1 MFVLDGAVVTSPSDL
16 TLASRCEFAFAL
28 ALDARLGKVMLEQ
41 VERDPIEARAA
52 ALGDVH
58 ENRHLDRYRGRFG
71 DDVVALE
78 RPSMTVDAL
87 REAARLTVDA
97 LRSGAPVV
105 FQATFFDESDPAAP
119 LVGFADFLVRR
130 PDGRY
135 RVQDTKLARSVKVP
149 ALLQVAAY
157 HEQLTRLGIPVDDT
171 VEIILGTDEI
181 SAHSIADI
189 APVYAARRARLLA
202 IVRERLLDPAP
213 VAWGDDRYA
222 IDGRCE
228 VCDPLVA
235 EHRDVLLTAGLR
247 LTQRA
252 KLRAIGIPTIDALAA
267 AEVTETGIP
276 QRTFESLRTQAA
288 LQLEALARADDV
300 PPFRLVDSRPIADLP
315 LPDAGDLFFDFEGDP
330 LASHER
336 DGEVVWGID
345 YLFGMLERDG
355 SYLPLWAHD
364 LAEEKAALENFLD
377 YVSERRAR
385 HPGMHIYHYAAY
397 ERTHLVALAARH
409 GVGEH
414 VVDDLLR
421 DGVLVDLYPVVRT
434 ALRVGTRS
442 YSIKKL
448 EPLYMG
454 SELRTHDGVTTGGDS
469 IVQYE
474 LAQEAVM
481 AGDPAEAQR
490 ILDEIASY
498 NRDDCLS
505 TLRLHDW
512 LLALAAEQG
521 VSPGAAREELER
533 DPFEPSPL
541 AGALAERAFE
551 ARREGDLTGATAY
564 DLAAAAVDYYRREDK
579 SFWWSHYFRLEYPV
593 DEWAEDRDVFLVA
606 SAETAVDWAMADRAR
621 TPSRTLA
628 LTGEWAPGSRGSAR
642 EAFAVYENP
651 APFDDPRTPS
661 GYRLAV
667 PVADLATEDDGTV
680 VLTERCPTIQRPWP
694 DFPVAL
700 TPGAPPRTPNL
711 KSAIEAVG
719 SSLSVRGPGRSA
731 IADILWRRP
740 ARAEGGLEPPADADH
755 VAAAVTASLA
765 RLDHSYVA
773 VQGPPGTGKTYLA
786 ASVIRDLVRDR
797 GWRVGVVAQSHKVVE
812 NVLRTLVSPSIG
824 LDPALVG
831 KAAPDDADYSNEY
844 FTTIPANG
852 HGDFAHSRDATGY
865 VIGGSAWDFT
875 NQKRVRPGQ
884 LDLLVI
890 DEAGQFSLAAT
901 IAVSVAARN
910 LLLLGDPQQLP
921 QVSQGT
927 HPAPVD
933 QSALGYLAG
942 DHAVLPDEFG
952 YFLELSRRMTPEVA
966 EPVSALAYDGELHSH
981 PVTGGRRL
989 ADVAP
994 GVHPVPVD
1002 HEGNAT
1008 SSIEEAEHVVRLV
1021 SAHLGR
1027 EWTDGDAGPRPLTED
1042 DLIVVTPYNAQVETI
1057 RGVLDEA
1064 GFARVRV
1071 GTVDKFQGQEAVISI
1086 VSLAASDADEVPRGI
1101 DFLLNRNRLNVAISR
1116 AQWAAYLLY
1125 SPGVTRF
1132 LPQKPAGVA
1141 ELSRFLRLVA
1151 GKPRP
1156 SA

>member
-1 MFVLDGAVVTSPSDL
+1 MFVLDGVVVTSPSDL
-16 TLASRCEFAFAL
+16 SLASRCEFSFAL
-28 ALDARLGKVMLEQ
+28 ALDARLGKVALEQ

-58 ENRHLDRYRGRFG
+58 ENRHLARYRDRFG
-71 DDVVALE
+71 DAVVALD

-87 REAARLTVDA
+87 REAARLTVEA
-97 LRSGAPVV
+97 LHSGASVV
-105 FQATFFDESDPAAP
+105 FQATFFDESEPGAP
-119 LVGFADFLVRR
+119 FIGFADFLVRQ

-157 HEQLTRLGIPVDDT
+157 HDQLARHGIPVDDT
-171 VEIILGTDEI
+171 VEIILGTDEVA
-181 SAHSIADI
+181 AHDVADI
-189 APVYAARRARLLA
+189 APVYAARRARLLE
-202 IVRERLLDPAP
+202 IVAERLREPGP
-213 VAWGDDRYA
+213 VEWGDDRYA

-228 VCDPLVA
+228 VCEPLVA

-252 KLRAIGIPTIDALAA
+252 KMRAQGIRTIDALAA
-267 AEVTETGIP
+267 AVTNETGIP
-276 QRTFESLRTQAA
+276 QRTFDSLRIQAA
-288 LQLEALARADDV
+288 LQLEGLERSGEA
-300 PPFRLVDSRPIADLP
+300 PPFRVVDTRPIADLP
-315 LPDAGDLFFDFEGDP
+315 LPDPGDVFFDFEGDP
-330 LASHER
+330 LASDER

-364 LAEEKAALENFLD
+364 LDEEKRALVSFLD

-397 ERTHLVALAARH
+397 ERTHLVSLAARH

-414 VVDDLLR
+414 LVDDLLR
-421 DGVLVDLYPVVRT
+421 DGVLVDLYPVVRS

-454 SELRTHDGVTTGGDS
+454 AELRTDDGVTTGGDS
-469 IVQYE
+469 IVQYA
-474 LAQEAVM
+474 LAQETAA
-481 AGDPAEAQR
+481 AGHPEEAQR

-498 NRDDCLS
+498 NRDDCVS
-505 TLRLHDW
+505 TLRLHEW
-512 LLALAAEQG
+512 LLALGAEQG
-521 VSPGAAREELER
+521 VQPGAIREELER

-541 AGALAERAFE
+541 AGALAERAAH
-551 ARREGDLTGATAY
+551 ARQEGDLTGGIAF

-593 DEWAEDRDVFLVA
+593 DEWAEDRDVFLVE
-606 SAETAVDWAMADRAR
+606 STETAVDWAMADRAR

-628 LTGEWAPGSRGSAR
+628 LTGEWSPGSRGSAR
-642 EAFAVYENP
+642 EAFAVYDQP

-667 PVADLATEDDGTV
+667 SVAGVTTEDDGTV
-680 VLTERCPTIQRPWP
+680 VVTERCPTAQRPWSS
-694 DFPVAL
+694 FPVAL

-740 ARAEGGLEPPADADH
+740 ARAVGGLEPPADPDR
-755 VAAAVTASLA
+755 VAPAVTATLT
-765 RLDHSYVA
+765 RLDHSYLA

-797 GWRVGVVAQSHKVVE
+797 GWRIGVVAQSHKVVE
-812 NVLRTLVSPSIG
+812 NVLRTLVSEQIG

-831 KAAPDDADYSNEY
+831 KAVPEDGDYSNEY
-844 FTTIPANG
+844 FTTIPPNG
-852 HGDFAHSRDATGY
+852 HGDFAHSRDASGY

-875 NQKRVRPGQ
+875 NQKRIAPGQ

-942 DHAVLPDEFG
+942 EHAVLPAEFG
-952 YFLELSRRMTPEVA
+952 YFLELSRRMSPEVA
-966 EPVSALAYDGELHSH
+966 EPVSRLAYDGELHSH
-981 PVTGGRRL
+981 PVTAGRHL
-989 ADVAP
+989 SDVQP
-994 GVHPVPVD
+994 GVHPIPVE
-1002 HEGNAT
+1002 HAGNAT
-1008 SSIEEAEHVVRLV
+1008 SSTEEAEQVVRLV

-1027 EWTDGDAGPRPLTED
+1027 DWTDGDASPRPLTEGD
-1042 DLIVVTPYNAQVETI
+1042 IIVVTPYNAQVETI
-1057 RGVLDEA
+1057 RGALDAA
-1064 GFARVRV
+1064 GFTRVPV

-1116 AQWAAYLLY
+1116 AQWAAYLLS
-1125 SPGVTRF
+1125 SPGLTRF

-1141 ELSRFLRLVA
+1141 ELSRFLRLVGA
-1151 GKPRP
+1151 ADR
-1156 SA
+1156 AT